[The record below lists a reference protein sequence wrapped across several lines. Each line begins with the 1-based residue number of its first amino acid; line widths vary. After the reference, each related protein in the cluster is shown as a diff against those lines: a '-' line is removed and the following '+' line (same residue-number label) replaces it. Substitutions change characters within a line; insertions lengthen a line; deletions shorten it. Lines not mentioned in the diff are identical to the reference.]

1 MTHGSMQPITS
12 PLVLAVLAAA
22 ALHAGWN
29 VLVKA
34 RLEPLIAM
42 TLVVIGAGLTGIPML
57 AVFGPPGP
65 RAWPYVVG
73 STGLHLAYYLALS
86 EAYRRGDLTRVYPIA
101 RGGAPLLATLF
112 AVAIAGETITS
123 RALAGVL
130 TLGSGILLLAVTRGT
145 RARHDPL
152 APVFALLT
160 ALVIAGY
167 TVVDGLGAR
176 ISGNPS
182 AYAATLF
189 VIDAVPLPV
198 LVLAW
203 RGPRAFA
210 PMRNY
215 LPQGLLGGAMSVIAY
230 WVVIWAMTRAPIPVV
245 AALRETSVL
254 FSALFA
260 TVMLKERLAPTRIT
274 AALAIFTGILLIDLS

>member
-1 MTHGSMQPITS
+1 MQPITS

-57 AVFGPPGP
+57 AVFGPPRP
-65 RAWPYVVG
+65 QAWPYIAG

-86 EAYRRGDLTRVYPIA
+86 EAYRRGDLSRVYPIA

-112 AVAIAGETITS
+112 AVSIAGETITP
-123 RALAGVL
+123 RALAGIL
-130 TLGSGILLLAVTRGT
+130 TLGAGILLLSLKPTTTPRGND
-145 RARHDPL
+145 AL
-152 APVFALLT
+152 APLFALLT

-176 ISGNPS
+176 VSGNPS

-198 LVLAW
+198 LMLAW

-215 LPQGLLGGAMSVIAY
+215 LPQGLLGGAMSVVAY

-260 TVMLKERLAPTRIT
+260 TLMLKERPTPTRIT
-274 AALAIFTGILLIDLS
+274 AALAIFTGIVLIDLA

>member
-1 MTHGSMQPITS
+1 MQPIS
-12 PLVLAVLAAA
+12 SGLVVLVLAAA

-29 VLVKA
+29 ALIKA

-42 TLVVIGAGLTGIPML
+42 TLVVIGSGLAGVPPAAGVRHGTTRRV
-57 AVFGPPGP
+57 AVCGRIDDAALGLLPGP
-65 RAWPYVVG
+65 GGGVPA
-73 STGLHLAYYLALS
+73 
-86 EAYRRGDLTRVYPIA
+86 RRVSRVYPIA

-112 AVAIAGETITS
+112 AVVIAGETIS
-123 RALAGVL
+123 ARALVGVL
-130 TLGSGILLLAVTRGT
+130 MLGFGIVLLSAGRG
-145 RARHDPL
+145 RGARHDRL

-182 AYAATLF
+182 GYAATLF
-189 VIDAVPLPV
+189 VVDGLPMPL
-198 LVLAW
+198 LLLAW
-203 RGPRAFA
+203 RGVRAFA
-210 PMRNY
+210 PMRSY
-215 LPQGLLGGAMSVIAY
+215 LWQGLLGGAMSVVAY

-254 FSALFA
+254 FSAVIA
-260 TVMLKERLAPTRIT
+260 TAMLKERLVPSRI
-274 AALAIFTGILLIDLS
+274 AAAVAIFAGIAVIELG

>member
-1 MTHGSMQPITS
+1 MQPIS
-12 PLVLAVLAAA
+12 SGLVVLVLAAA

-29 VLVKA
+29 ALIKA

-42 TLVVIGAGLTGIPML
+42 TLVVIGSGLAGVPLLL
-57 AVFGPPGP
+57 AFGMAPPA
-65 RAWPYVVG
+65 AWPYVAG
-73 STGLHLAYYLALS
+73 STTLHLAYYLALA
-86 EAYRRGDLTRVYPIA
+86 EAYRRGEMSRVYPIA

-112 AVAIAGETITS
+112 AVVIAGETIS
-123 RALAGVL
+123 ARALVGVL
-130 TLGSGILLLAVTRGT
+130 MLGFGIVLLSAGRG
-145 RARHDPL
+145 RGARHDRL

-182 AYAATLF
+182 GYAATLF
-189 VIDAVPLPV
+189 VVDGLPMPL
-198 LVLAW
+198 LLLAW
-203 RGPRAFA
+203 RGVRAFA
-210 PMRNY
+210 PMRSY
-215 LPQGLLGGAMSVIAY
+215 LWQGLLGGAMSVVAY

-254 FSALFA
+254 FSAVIA
-260 TVMLKERLAPTRIT
+260 TAMLKERLVPSRI
-274 AALAIFTGILLIDLS
+274 AAAVAIFAGIAVIELG